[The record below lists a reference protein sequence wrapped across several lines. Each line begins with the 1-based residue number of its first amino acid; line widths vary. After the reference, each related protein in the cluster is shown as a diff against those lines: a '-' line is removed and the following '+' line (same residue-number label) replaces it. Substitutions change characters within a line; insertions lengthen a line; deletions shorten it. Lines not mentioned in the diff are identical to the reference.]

1 MFETVNLSEG
11 IQAVKENGMWTCLVK
26 SEEVNA
32 HVLAE
37 AREACSSMEWCPELR
52 SFKEQS
58 QQLTQ
63 KVETREYSGL
73 KVTVTGPTKKKRGQA
88 MALGFIVAAV
98 ANEKLHHQCLPQALQ
113 PMACEAAALND
124 RPT

>member
-1 MFETVNLSEG
+1 MLETVHLSEG
-11 IQAVKENGMWTCLVK
+11 IQAVKENGMWTCLVN
-26 SEEVNA
+26 SEEVNPQ
-32 HVLAE
+32 VLAV
-37 AREACSSMEWCPELR
+37 AREACSSMEWCPGLR

-113 PMACEAAALND
+113 PMACQAADLND